1 MKVSQVIKMLKELQP
16 DDEIVVAFWDVD
28 CFHGS
33 VLNEDGVELPVIPRN
48 VWNAYASAFEF
59 RDTIQEMCWDDIQW
73 GLQDYVTKL
82 ELEQCA
88 LCDKHG
94 DTDDVQEGVCED
106 CFREMPVEKWVSG
119 KKGGE

>member
-33 VLNEDGVELPVIPRN
+33 VLSEDGAELPVIPRN

-59 RDTIQEMCWDDIQW
+59 RDHIQEMCWDDIQW

-82 ELEQCA
+82 ELEA
-88 LCDKHG
+88 
-94 DTDDVQEGVCED
+94 
-106 CFREMPVEKWVSG
+106 
-119 KKGGE
+119 KGGE